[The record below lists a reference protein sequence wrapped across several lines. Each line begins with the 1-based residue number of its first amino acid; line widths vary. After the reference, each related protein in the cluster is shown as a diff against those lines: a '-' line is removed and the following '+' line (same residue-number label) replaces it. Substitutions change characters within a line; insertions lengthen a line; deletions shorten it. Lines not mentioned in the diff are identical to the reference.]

1 MTATLAAPKPFGKSA
16 TLPATLSTAKASL
29 RPATLSTTGNTA
41 TRGWPHAGT
50 SRAFCPARTRRRVVR
65 YTVRGRFAFIIC
77 EHWVNH
83 KITNQREGQYSHPR
97 AHPDQ
102 ELLVSCR
109 LGNRLSRRRPALQI
123 CAAAHADH
131 LSCRHRS
138 VACGTG
144 CAASRYGRCWRW
156 NRSRGRSGGKG
167 HTGNLRHRHP
177 IRHAIRPAEVRWQN
191 CAISQMRINLL
202 NRVRAKPLT
211 AAIDVHLHGRR
222 VRPNGRRCNGKFAM
236 PYPKT
241 QPPRDRP
248 VGLPAVMGL
257 ARPLLGFASW
267 GRSFTVG
274 FVAAVAFIGITLAT
288 G

>member
-1 MTATLAAPKPFGKSA
+1 MTATLAAPKSSGKSA
-16 TLPATLSTAKASL
+16 TLTATLSTAKASL
-29 RPATLSTTGNTA
+29 WPATLPTTGNTS

-50 SRAFCPARTRRRVVR
+50 SRSARTFCPARTRRRRRVVR
-65 YTVRGRFAFIIC
+65 YTVRGRFAFIIR
-77 EHWVNH
+77 EHRVNH
-83 KITNQREGQYSHPR
+83 KITNRREGQYPHTR

-102 ELLVSCR
+102 ELLVSRR
-109 LGNRLSRRRPALQI
+109 LGSRLESRRPALQG
-123 CAAAHADH
+123 C
-131 LSCRHRS
+131 
-138 VACGTG
+138 VACHW
-144 CAASRYGRCWRW
+144 GRCWRW
-156 NRSRGRSGGKG
+156 NRSRGCSVGKG

-177 IRHAIRPAEVRWQN
+177 IRHAIGPAKVRRQN
-191 CAISQMRINLL
+191 CPFGQMRINLL
-202 NRVRAKPLT
+202 NRIRAKPLP
-211 AAIDVHLHGRR
+211 AAINVHLHGRR
-222 VRPNGRRCNGKFAM
+222 VRLNGRRCNGKFGV